1 MALALALGGC
11 GGGEEK
17 ERLALGVNVAQLFDG
32 AANAALVEPALAR
45 AEHDGI
51 REARADALW
60 AALEPAPG
68 RFDWAFADQVAGAL
82 ARHGIR
88 WWAVLDYAPAWA
100 AMAPLSIHSAPR
112 DPADFGTFAG
122 AFARRYGPGG
132 AFWRAHPELPD
143 LPVRTIE
150 VWNEPDSR
158 IFWVPGP
165 DPATY
170 ARSFAAAAR
179 AVPSDVRLVVGG
191 LVGTGPFLTAVLAA
205 EPGIKDRI
213 AAVGVHPYG
222 LSSAAVLDRL
232 GGYRA
237 AADRAGL
244 EDVPFAVTEVGWAT
258 RPPGNDYFAS
268 EEERGRLIATTF
280 PAMARTPCVESAFLS
295 SYTTP
300 ERRPGD
306 VGDWFGIVPP
316 DGGEG
321 PSRPAFRTL
330 VTDPP
335 AAARCP

>member
-1 MALALALGGC
+1 MNL
-11 GGGEEK
+11 
-17 ERLALGVNVAQLFDG
+17 AQLFDDP
-32 AANAALVEPALAR
+32 ANAALVEPALAR
-45 AEHDGI
+45 AGHDGI

-60 AALEPAPG
+60 AASQPAPG
-68 RFDWAFADQVAGAL
+68 RLDWTFSDRVAGAL
-82 ARHGIR
+82 AGHGIR

-100 AMAPLSIHSAPR
+100 AAAPASLHSAPR
-112 DPADFGTFAG
+112 DPADFGAFAG

-132 AFWRAHPELPD
+132 AFWREHPELPD

-165 DPATY
+165 DPVAY
-170 ARSFAAAAR
+170 ARTFAAAVR

-191 LVGTGPFLTAVLAA
+191 LTGTGTFLPAVLAA
-205 EPGIKDRI
+205 EPVIAGRI
-213 AAVGVHPYG
+213 AAVAVHPYG
-222 LSSAAVLDRL
+222 LSSPAVLARL
-232 GGYRA
+232 GGFRTA
-237 AADRAGL
+237 AERAGL
-244 EDVPFAVTEVGWAT
+244 DHVPLAVTEVGWAT

-268 EEERGRLIATTF
+268 EEDRGRLLATTF
-280 PAMARTPCVESAFLS
+280 PALARTACVESAFLS

-316 DGGEG
+316 GGGEG
-321 PSRPAFRTL
+321 PSRTAFRAL